1 MNTKKQ
7 IFKKAIAFFA
17 LATILLTTA
26 CSKSDSN
33 DNNSASGDGFMKWT
47 LNGTN
52 QQASVASGNILP
64 DESYFIN
71 GFTDQES
78 YPSINLT
85 KAQAVVGTINIDAA
99 LLAGLGLAQLPPAYY
114 TGKKNGGAVYYE
126 TTIGSVTISEIS
138 ATRAKGTFR
147 FKATNGDDAN
157 DKIDITNGEFDIPIK
172 K

>member
-1 MNTKKQ
+1 MKHLKTTIT
-7 IFKKAIAFFA
+7 IFVLTVLFFS
-17 LATILLTTA
+17 
-26 CSKSDSN
+26 CSKSD
-33 DNNSASGDGFMKWT
+33 DNNSSSSGEGTMTWT
-47 LNGTN
+47 LDGSN

-71 GFTDQES
+71 GFTEQGS

-114 TGKKNGGAVYYE
+114 TGKKNGAAVYYE
-126 TTIGSVTISEIS
+126 TTSGSVTITEIS
-138 ATRAKGTFR
+138 ASRAKGTFN
-147 FKATNGDDAN
+147 FKATNGDDAT
-157 DKIDITNGEFDIPIK
+157 DKIDITNGVFNVPIK